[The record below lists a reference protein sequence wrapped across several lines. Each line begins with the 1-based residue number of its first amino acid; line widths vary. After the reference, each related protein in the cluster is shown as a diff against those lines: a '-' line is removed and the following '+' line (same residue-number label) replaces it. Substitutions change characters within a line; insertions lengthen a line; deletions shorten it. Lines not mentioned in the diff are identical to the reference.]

1 MTDLI
6 VSLQGTPEGRQAA
19 LWLALLAA
27 FAHALFAALQ
37 KGRFDPW
44 LMRGG
49 IDAAYALMAL
59 PFALFVVPWP
69 EPAMWP
75 VFAGA
80 FLIHGGYKMLQ
91 AAAFNRGAYTVV
103 YPVVRGTG
111 PLVTVLGAGV
121 IFGEVFAPGQWLG
134 LAVLLAGVFGL
145 AGWNLRNVTA
155 RRDTMLPALGL
166 AVLTGG
172 CVAAYTTYDAW
183 AIRLPPDPFTFLAWF
198 FVIDGVLMP
207 WLARRRLAALP
218 RAALAPFVKKAVLG
232 ALIAYISFGSMM
244 IATRIGN
251 VGEAAVLR
259 ETSTVFA
266 ALIGW
271 MVLGERS
278 GAAQVALMALIAT
291 GAVMVKLAG

>member
-6 VSLQGTPEGRQAA
+6 VSLQGTTEGRTAA

-27 FAHALFAALQ
+27 FAHALFGALQ

-49 IDAAYALMAL
+49 IDAAYAALAL
-59 PFALFVVPWP
+59 PVALFVVPWP

-80 FLIHGGYKMLQ
+80 FLIHAGYKTLQ
-91 AAAFNRGAYTVV
+91 AAAYARGAYTVV

-121 IFGEVFAPGQWLG
+121 IFGEAFAPGQWLG
-134 LAVLLAGVFGL
+134 LAVLLAGIFGL
-145 AGWNLRNVTA
+145 AGWNLRTVTA

-172 CVAAYTTYDAW
+172 FVAAYTTYDAW

-198 FVIDGVLMP
+198 FVIDGLLMP

-218 RAALAPFVKKAVLG
+218 RADLVPFVKKAVLG

-271 MVLGERS
+271 LVLGERS
-278 GAAQVALMALIAT
+278 GPAQVALMALIAT

>member
-1 MTDLI
+1 MTDLLL
-6 VSLQGTPEGRQAA
+6 SLEGTAAGRQAA

-27 FAHALFAALQ
+27 FSHAVFGALQ

-49 IDAAYALMAL
+49 IDLAYAVMAL

-69 EPAMWP
+69 EPQMWP

-80 FLIHGGYKMLQ
+80 FLIHAGYKMTQ
-91 AAAFNRGAYTVV
+91 AATYARGAFTVV

-111 PLVTVLGAGV
+111 PLVTVLGAGLV
-121 IFGEVFAPGQWLG
+121 FGESFAPGQWLG
-134 LAVLLAGVFGL
+134 LAVLLAGIFGL
-145 AGWNLRNVTA
+145 AAYNLRHVTQD
-155 RRDTMLPALGL
+155 RDTLVPALAL
-166 AVLTGG
+166 AVLTGVF
-172 CVAAYTTYDAW
+172 VATYTTYDAW
-183 AIRLPPDPFTFLAWF
+183 AIRQPPDPFTFLAWF
-198 FVIDGVLMP
+198 FLLDGLLMP
-207 WLARRRLAALP
+207 VVVRRRFAGL
-218 RAALAPFVKKAVLG
+218 RRQDRWPFAKKAVLG
-232 ALIAYISFGSMM
+232 ALVAYISFGSIL

-266 ALIGW
+266 AAIGW
-271 MVLGERS
+271 LMLGETTGPCR
-278 GAAQVALMALIAT
+278 VALMGLIAA